1 MALAGWR
8 WKTHSSCSPMHSQC
22 TLKLFSLTLKSAT
35 QCNCTGRRVEDQHR
49 NTTLRFAVLNTN
61 KKRACRRSL
70 ILALAFEIILPFSRT
85 LLSAFTIVPHRWV
98 FSPSLAQC
106 WVFHRMLKASNT
118 VMSPQSLLSWEWGLS
133 WMLNGPRHSR
143 RSSPPPGPL
152 FDAQPVAVP
161 AHVKVK

>member
-22 TLKLFSLTLKSAT
+22 TLKLFPQTLKSAA

-49 NTTLRFAVLNTN
+49 NTTRRFAVFNTN

-70 ILALAFEIILPFSRT
+70 IPALACEIILPFSRT

-98 FSPSLAQC
+98 FFPLARSLAQC
-106 WVFHRMLKASNT
+106 WVLHRMLKASNT
-118 VMSPQSLLSWEWGLS
+118 AMSPQSLLSWEGGLS

-143 RSSPPPGPL
+143 WSSPPPGPCSTHNL
-152 FDAQPVAVP
+152 
-161 AHVKVK
+161 